1 MLELVDVH
9 SYYGT
14 SHVLVGVSLALP
26 QGGSACLLGRN
37 GVGKSTTIRSVMGF
51 VEVRSGD
58 VRWRGKTLVGHP
70 PYEVA
75 ALGIGYV
82 HEDRRIFPGLTV
94 QGNLEIAARVPPGG
108 RRYVDLS
115 TVYDYF
121 PLLRNLRHR
130 RGRQLSGGEQQLLAI
145 ARALMGNPS
154 VLLLDEPTKGLA
166 PVLVQE
172 LSRLLRRLNR
182 ELGVAILLAEQNVRF
197 AFSVADYAYVMEK
210 GAVRL
215 EGPVSEMTRR
225 PQALERYLAV

>member
-14 SHVLVGVSLALP
+14 SHVLMGVSMTLP
-26 QGGSACLLGRN
+26 EGGSVCLLGRN
-37 GVGKSTTIRSVMGF
+37 GVGKSTTIRSIMGF
-51 VEVRSGD
+51 VEVRSGE
-58 VRWRGKTLVGHP
+58 VRWRGRNVVGRP

-94 QGNLEIAARVPPGG
+94 QGNLEVAARVPPNG
-108 RRYVDLS
+108 REYVNLS

-121 PLLRNLRHR
+121 PLLRDLRHR
-130 RGRQLSGGEQQLLAI
+130 RGRHLSGGEQQLLAI

-166 PVLVQE
+166 PILVHE
-172 LSRLLRRLNR
+172 LSQLLRRLNR

-210 GAVRL
+210 GSVRL

-225 PQALERYLAV
+225 PQTLARYLAV